1 MNPGVVPAVLL
12 EEPYSRPG
20 VSDPDQLAP
29 SPVGAGW
36 QPDWRGN
43 TFVPDTYQG
52 YGQGAGMQGGSSA
65 TSWDPHTGVVQTN
78 PLIHGYEGTQLQEQ
92 TMASLRAGSTIGF
105 PLHGQTEPGFDP
117 ILLEIPFDQGTD
129 VGWQQFLTQGRRMLF
144 QEPLDYS
151 QQTEAIPAAGF
162 P

>member
-1 MNPGVVPAVLL
+1 MIGVVPAVLL
-12 EEPYSRPG
+12 EEPYARPG
-20 VSDPDQLAP
+20 VSDPDVLQP
-29 SPVGAGW
+29 SPSGAGW

-52 YGQGAGMQGGSSA
+52 FGRGAGMQGQSSA
-65 TSWDPHTGVVQTN
+65 TGWDPHTGVVQTN
-78 PLIHGYEGTQLQEQ
+78 PLIHGYEGTRLQEQ
-92 TMASLRAGSTIGF
+92 TMAELRAGSMIGF

-117 ILLEIPFDQGTD
+117 VLIEIPFDQGTD
-129 VGWQQFLTQGRRMLF
+129 VGWQQFLQQGRRMLF

-151 QQTEAIPAAGF
+151 QQTSAIPAAGF